1 MILSIPNSLHF
12 MVMQK
17 YPLRFLFALT
27 VKLINSLGE
36 LNCELKL
43 KCECIKISS
52 KVKAKGTSLGS
63 EDALELL
70 RQPEHEF
77 QP

>member
-1 MILSIPNSLHF
+1 M
-12 MVMQK
+12 
-17 YPLRFLFALT
+17 
-27 VKLINSLGE
+27 
-36 LNCELKL
+36 NCELKL
-43 KCECIKISS
+43 KCIKISS

-77 QP
+77 QPSGEITILRGGRSAKKVRATRGVAYTAHVADLSI